1 MSIIIP
7 KEVRKKVASIFEHPN
22 NVYSIYLKDDTEDVV
37 WVEGKVELYEY
48 LRSLGENRTNSVSP

>member
-22 NVYSIYLKDDTEDVV
+22 NVSPFILKMILKMLC
-37 WVEGKVELYEY
+37 G
-48 LRSLGENRTNSVSP
+48 

>member
-37 WVEGKVELYEY
+37 RVEGKVELYEY
-48 LRSLGENRTNSVSP
+48 LRSLGKNRTNSVSP

>member
-7 KEVRKKVASIFEHPN
+7 KEVRKKVISIFEHPN
-22 NVYSIYLKDDTEDVV
+22 NVYSIYLKDDENVV

-48 LRSLGENRTNSVSP
+48 LRSLNKSQIP